1 LSVALFCLL
10 GPHGSQIT
18 SHLSSI
24 GGATAEVVK
33 AAGDVAS
40 AGANMTVAVSHLA
53 VGAISISVS
62 AAEDFW
68 HGVDLHA
75 AVANRTITKAAGST
89 PQSIRHW
96 VAEGAGGSLSGEFRR
111 AIFQFAEG
119 FKGSVP
125 VQVGTGQL
133 FRAEGHYFAW
143 QAEMRLLPSGY
154 IGFAVSVVS
163 VSFQPRWSNPLWEL
177 AELSPTSEADRILT
191 GVRVVVD
198 RLESLEPDAL
208 EVSDATIRSEQLP
221 VLHAASSF
229 GPVATAI
236 FVGALGVGVFAWA
249 WWLGAGILLQGAGAQ
264 VLSSAVSDVFEADN
278 DTWVQVPGQP
288 QTAPP
293 QDAQRGASPQGSPFK
308 NIAVS
313 SASGSR

>member
-1 LSVALFCLL
+1 
-10 GPHGSQIT
+10 
-18 SHLSSI
+18 
-24 GGATAEVVK
+24 VVK

-75 AVANRTITKAAGST
+75 AVANRTVTKAAGST
-89 PQSIRHW
+89 PQAIRHW
-96 VAEGAGGSLSGEFRR
+96 VAEGAGGALYGDFRR

-119 FKGSVP
+119 FNGSVP
-125 VQVGTGQL
+125 VQAGTGQL

-177 AELSPTSEADRILT
+177 AELSPSSEADRILT

-208 EVSDATIRSEQLP
+208 QVSDSSIRSEQLP

-236 FVGALGVGVFAWA
+236 FVGALGLGVFASA
-249 WWLGAGILLQGAGAQ
+249 WWLGAGFLLPGAAAQILP
-264 VLSSAVSDVFEADN
+264 SAEVDIFSADN
-278 DTWVQVPGQP
+278 ETWMQVSCRPQP
-288 QTAPP
+288 QSP
-293 QDAQRGASPQGSPFK
+293 QDAPNVADLTSKDLAG
-308 NIAVS
+308 S
-313 SASGSR
+313 SAGRS